1 MVLEGSDLT
10 SEEKARL
17 AATAAQELKANEVVV
32 LDVQGQTQLA
42 DFFVVCSGTSDVH
55 IRAIADAIIEKLREN
70 GIEKP
75 RREGVQAARWVL
87 LDYDDVVV
95 HLLHR
100 GREHYNLSRSERRA
114 GAGADRG
121 GARQHGPPSPER
133 PRRRARR
140 PRV

>member
-1 MVLEGSDLT
+1 MT

-42 DFFVVCSGTSDVH
+42 DFFVICSGTSDVH
-55 IRAIADAIIEKLREN
+55 IRAIADKIIEKLREN

-87 LDYDDVVV
+87 LDYEDVVV
-95 HLLHR
+95 HIFSA
-100 GREHYNLSRSERRA
+100 EECEYYNLES
-114 GAGADRG
+114 
-121 GARQHGPPSPER
+121 
-133 PRRRARR
+133 
-140 PRV
+140 

>member
-17 AATAAQELKANEVVV
+17 AATAAQDLKANEVVV

-95 HLLHR
+95 HIFSTEE
-100 GREHYNLSRSERRA
+100 REFYNLESFWS
-114 GAGADRG
+114 
-121 GARQHGPPSPER
+121 GARVLELTEESRGQREP
-133 PRRRARR
+133 AIA
-140 PRV
+140 

>member
-1 MVLEGSDLT
+1 MT

-42 DFFVVCSGTSDVH
+42 DFFVICSGTSDVH
-55 IRAIADAIIEKLREN
+55 IRAIADKIIEKLREN

-87 LDYDDVVV
+87 LDYEDVVV
-95 HLLHR
+95 HIFSAEE
-100 GREHYNLSRSERRA
+100 REY
-114 GAGADRG
+114 
-121 GARQHGPPSPER
+121 
-133 PRRRARR
+133 
-140 PRV
+140 

>member
-17 AATAAQELKANEVVV
+17 AATAAQDLKANEVVV

-87 LDYDDVVV
+87 LDYEDVVV
-95 HLLHR
+95 HIFSAEE
-100 GREHYNLSRSERRA
+100 REYYNLESFWS
-114 GAGADRG
+114 
-121 GARQHGPPSPER
+121 GARVLELTEEARGQHEP
-133 PRRRARR
+133 AIA
-140 PRV
+140 